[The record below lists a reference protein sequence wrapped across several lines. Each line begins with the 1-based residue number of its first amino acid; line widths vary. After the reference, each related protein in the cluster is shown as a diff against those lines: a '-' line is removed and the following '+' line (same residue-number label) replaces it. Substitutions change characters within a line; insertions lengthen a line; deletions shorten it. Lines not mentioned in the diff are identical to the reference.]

1 VRGELRELCG
11 DGGVVFMRSADKESV
26 PWLIDLRDGQIKQ
39 AVEIRGAE
47 AEKLFAKEAGLILE
61 RFEDP

>member
-1 VRGELRELCG
+1 LCG

>member
-1 VRGELRELCG
+1 
-11 DGGVVFMRSADKESV
+11 
-26 PWLIDLRDGQIKQ
+26 LRDGQIKQ
-39 AVEIRGAE
+39 AIGIHGVE